1 MAARTCD
8 PNPGEVEA
16 GGSEYKVI
24 PAQRAGLGLPWD
36 SCDLS
41 HTHKI
46 NKKDKWKKKKGFCL
60 LVFN

>member
-46 NKKDKWKKKKGFCL
+46 NKKDK
-60 LVFN
+60 